1 MPYYLFP
8 DLLKHTK
15 VKGQTNKQTKCVP
28 PANQYRGRERERAH
42 EIEIE
47 KKSTFARE
55 RRLKRHVKYYFL
67 YIKERIKMNN

>member
-1 MPYYLFP
+1 MCTPRKP
-8 DLLKHTK
+8 VSWK
-15 VKGQTNKQTKCVP
+15 
-28 PANQYRGRERERAH
+28 RERERAH